1 MPYPK
6 SMVKPMRE
14 ELTRLGIAE
23 LLEPEEVDEAMET
36 AQEGTSLVVIN
47 SVCGCAAKNARPAV
61 QRSMEADVQPDRY
74 FTVFAGQHLEATE
87 RMREH
92 LKGIPPSS
100 PFMVLFK
107 DGSPVY
113 VLERR
118 HIEGRSAQAIAE
130 DLVGSYEKYCGA
142 DGSEADGLEQP
153 DAEESGEAEEPPST
167 FRSIM

>member
-6 SMVKPMRE
+6 SMVEPMRE
-14 ELTRLGIAE
+14 ELTRLGVTE
-23 LLEPEEVDEAMET
+23 LLEAEDVDEAME
-36 AQEGTSLVVIN
+36 AAEVGTSLVIIN

-61 QRSMEADVQPDRY
+61 DRSMQADVLPDRFY
-74 FTVFAGQHLEATE
+74 TVFAGQHLEATE

-100 PFMVLFK
+100 PFMALFR
-107 DGSPVY
+107 DGSPVF

-118 HIEGRSAQAIAE
+118 HIEGRSAGAIAE
-130 DLVGSYEKYCGA
+130 DLTEAYEKYCGEEA
-142 DGSEADGLEQP
+142 VEADGLEQP
-153 DAEESGEAEEPPST
+153 ELDDSGDEPPST